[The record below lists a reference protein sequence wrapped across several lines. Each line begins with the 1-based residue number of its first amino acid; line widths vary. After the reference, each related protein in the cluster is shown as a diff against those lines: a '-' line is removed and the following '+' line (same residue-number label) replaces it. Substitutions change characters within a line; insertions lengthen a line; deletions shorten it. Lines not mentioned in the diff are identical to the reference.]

1 MVNELAEDVLAIN
14 PSIAVTLR
22 VGDHVPCPSRRKN
35 NDLPGLV
42 RKVPPLR
49 SADILGLHLEEMSR
63 NMPHACR
70 YFHQGG
76 SHRCI
81 GSSNNL
87 NVFLFLT
94 MCENSN
100 LCLEIAALS
109 RVR

>member
-49 SADILGLHLEEMSR
+49 SADILSNTEDDVVLLELCVCAHR
-63 NMPHACR
+63 LVVA
-70 YFHQGG
+70 
-76 SHRCI
+76 SH
-81 GSSNNL
+81 S
-87 NVFLFLT
+87 
-94 MCENSN
+94 
-100 LCLEIAALS
+100 
-109 RVR
+109 